1 MCLLLYLSVTILNI
15 APPSAINHA
24 NDVSAQL
31 ASLDSA
37 NITWRDPSDSDN
49 SIPLGSNAPITSY
62 TLMLCAR
69 LSPSTDCSSTSLSK
83 SVPVSELIRVGIN
96 RLRYVYNELSA
107 ETLYEVVIRAENSV
121 GLQMSPEFGN
131 GLRFNSSTPDDGRVV
146 NFGFIPTTGAIILT
160 WNLPP
165 LALATSNLNVSFDV
179 TYFSVDDSASTMS
192 MTVGYSPFQLEQGST
207 VDLGKADSQSYNFQI
222 TAQYRNPDLLSSQAT
237 LTSVRT
243 LANGTKL
250 SK

>member
-37 NITWRDPSDSDN
+37 NLTWRDPSDSDN
-49 SIPLGSNAPITSY
+49 SIPLGSNIPITSY

-69 LSPSTDCSSTSLSK
+69 RSPSTDCSSTSLSK

-96 RLRYVYNELSA
+96 CLRYIYNELST

-121 GLQMSPEFGN
+121 RLQMSPAFSS
-131 GLRFNSSTPDDGRVV
+131 GLRFNSCFPDDGWVV
-146 NFGFIPTTGAIILT
+146 NVGFIPTTSTIILT
-160 WNLPP
+160 WDLPP
-165 LALATSNLNVSFDV
+165 PGSSN
-179 TYFSVDDSASTMS
+179 Y
-192 MTVGYSPFQLEQGST
+192 
-207 VDLGKADSQSYNFQI
+207 
-222 TAQYRNPDLLSSQAT
+222 
-237 LTSVRT
+237 
-243 LANGTKL
+243 
-250 SK
+250 